1 MMQAL
6 KPPKF
11 LPGDLAGGLSAMV
24 LSLPLALAFGELSGA
39 GPVAGF
45 YSAACVGLG
54 AALFGGTAVQIA
66 GPTGPTALVMVA
78 LYSQFAGEPAKAF
91 TVVML
96 SGLLQVLFGMMQMGR
111 YITLLPYPVM
121 SGWASG
127 IGCTII
133 LMSLAPLVGLPTQM
147 HPTTAL
153 LQIPEYLGTLRGDTL
168 LLGLGAL
175 AITLLSPTMLA
186 RRFPPSLL
194 ALAIGTLAGVFW
206 LQDAPTLNSVGN
218 GLPNWQIPAFTVAD
232 ASTMFVSALSIALLG
247 SIDSVLASMAADHA
261 TNTFHDSERELIGQG
276 IGNLLAGFAGGIAG
290 AGATLRTMTNVSAGG
305 KTRWSAVI
313 CGSAMLL
320 LVLAFGSFFSAIP
333 DAVVAGILIKI
344 ALDTIDWRYL
354 KRVRTAPRSGVV
366 LMFTVMVLTIVFN
379 LIFAA
384 AVGFVLASL
393 MFVKRMADLQLESVH
408 AVDNPSGEPG
418 LAPEESAMIERLKDR
433 AILIRFSGPISFG
446 AANRLHRRIS
456 GYQNYDCV
464 LLDLTDVP
472 EVDSSATL
480 ALENI
485 IINSRKRDHIVILVG
500 LKTPVARTFARLGIL
515 DLIRE
520 IERYPSRAEA
530 LQYAIE
536 LLGLDHDD
544 DEDAEGE

>member
-1 MMQAL
+1 
-6 KPPKF
+6 
-11 LPGDLAGGLSAMV
+11 
-24 LSLPLALAFGELSGA
+24 
-39 GPVAGF
+39 
-45 YSAACVGLG
+45 
-54 AALFGGTAVQIA
+54 
-66 GPTGPTALVMVA
+66 
-78 LYSQFAGEPAKAF
+78 
-91 TVVML
+91 
-96 SGLLQVLFGMMQMGR
+96 
-111 YITLLPYPVM
+111 
-121 SGWASG
+121 
-127 IGCTII
+127 
-133 LMSLAPLVGLPTQM
+133 
-147 HPTTAL
+147 
-153 LQIPEYLGTLRGDTL
+153 
-168 LLGLGAL
+168 
-175 AITLLSPTMLA
+175 
-186 RRFPPSLL
+186 
-194 ALAIGTLAGVFW
+194 
-206 LQDAPTLNSVGN
+206 
-218 GLPNWQIPAFTVAD
+218 
-232 ASTMFVSALSIALLG
+232 MFVSALSIALLG

-446 AANRLHRRIS
+446 AATKYSPPIFWIHL
-456 GYQNYDCV
+456 
-464 LLDLTDVP
+464 
-472 EVDSSATL
+472 
-480 ALENI
+480 
-485 IINSRKRDHIVILVG
+485 
-500 LKTPVARTFARLGIL
+500 
-515 DLIRE
+515 
-520 IERYPSRAEA
+520 
-530 LQYAIE
+530 
-536 LLGLDHDD
+536 
-544 DEDAEGE
+544 

>member
-1 MMQAL
+1 
-6 KPPKF
+6 
-11 LPGDLAGGLSAMV
+11 
-24 LSLPLALAFGELSGA
+24 
-39 GPVAGF
+39 
-45 YSAACVGLG
+45 
-54 AALFGGTAVQIA
+54 
-66 GPTGPTALVMVA
+66 
-78 LYSQFAGEPAKAF
+78 
-91 TVVML
+91 
-96 SGLLQVLFGMMQMGR
+96 
-111 YITLLPYPVM
+111 
-121 SGWASG
+121 
-127 IGCTII
+127 
-133 LMSLAPLVGLPTQM
+133 
-147 HPTTAL
+147 
-153 LQIPEYLGTLRGDTL
+153 
-168 LLGLGAL
+168 
-175 AITLLSPTMLA
+175 
-186 RRFPPSLL
+186 
-194 ALAIGTLAGVFW
+194 
-206 LQDAPTLNSVGN
+206 
-218 GLPNWQIPAFTVAD
+218 
-232 ASTMFVSALSIALLG
+232 
-247 SIDSVLASMAADHA
+247 
-261 TNTFHDSERELIGQG
+261 
-276 IGNLLAGFAGGIAG
+276 
-290 AGATLRTMTNVSAGG
+290 
-305 KTRWSAVI
+305 
-313 CGSAMLL
+313 MLL

-333 DAVVAGILIKI
+333 EAVVAGILIKI

-354 KRVRTAPRSGVV
+354 KRLRTAPRSGVV

-393 MFVKRMADLQLESVH
+393 MFVKRMADLQLDSVH

-418 LAPEESAMIERLKDR
+418 LAPGESAMIERLKDR

-536 LLGLDHDD
+536 LLDLDNDQD
-544 DEDAEGE
+544 KDAEGE